1 MNVEELLH
9 LAPGSALWAWSI
21 LVGASLGT
29 YAWRGLGVLLSGRLQ
44 QHSPLFGWI
53 TCVTYAMVAALVV
66 RIIVLPVGVLAQ
78 TPMAYRVVAAGT
90 AVAIMMSKKNRLVP
104 AIITGTL
111 LMMILG
117 WLDPISLL

>member
-1 MNVEELLH
+1 
-9 LAPGSALWAWSI
+9 
-21 LVGASLGT
+21 
-29 YAWRGLGVLLSGRLQ
+29 
-44 QHSPLFGWI
+44 
-53 TCVTYAMVAALVV
+53 
-66 RIIVLPVGVLAQ
+66 
-78 TPMAYRVVAAGT
+78 VVAAGT

>member
-1 MNVEELLH
+1 MVVV
-9 LAPGSALWAWSI
+9 LAA
-21 LVGASLGT
+21 LGT
-29 YAWRGLGVLLSGRLQ
+29 YAWRALGVMLAGRLTQ
-44 QHSPLFGWI
+44 GSPVFRWVS
-53 TCVTYAMVAALVV
+53 CVTYAMVAALVV